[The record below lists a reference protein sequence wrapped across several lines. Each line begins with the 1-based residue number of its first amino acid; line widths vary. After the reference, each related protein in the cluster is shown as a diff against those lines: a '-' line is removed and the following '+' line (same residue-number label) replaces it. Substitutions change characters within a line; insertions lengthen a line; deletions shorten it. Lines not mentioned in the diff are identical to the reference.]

1 MSSAAPEGSLTRAN
15 PPPPIELISGSV
27 TATAAAAAT
36 AASAALPPARYVS
49 AAASAAYGVPAAAAK
64 VGFGPVVSIIGY
76 DTPVSTL
83 AERVRI
89 LSEVS
94 GGRRFNSATDAE
106 ILKADVADSYFHRT
120 MQILRARGLEDTPV
134 HAELA
139 YKTSD
144 PGEWF
149 VVAGLDE
156 VAYLLD
162 GVDVDARAV
171 PEGTICRPHEP
182 ILTLSGPYG
191 AFAEQETAILGLLCQ
206 ASGVATGAARCRLAA
221 GEKPV
226 VSFGARRMH
235 PAVTPMIER
244 AAYLGGC
251 DMVAV
256 DLIVGRLGIPATGTT
271 PHALVLILGSTEEA
285 ARAFDEVVEP
295 GVPRTIIIDTF
306 DDEKF
311 GALIAARAIPDSIYA
326 IRMDTPGNR
335 RGDFLD
341 LMREVRWELDRN
353 GFEHVKIFGSGGID
367 VDYIL
372 HLNPVCDAYGVGGAI
387 ADAPMVDYSM
397 DIVEVGGEDRS
408 KRGKRGGRK
417 QFLELED
424 GSHFVTPAGGDI
436 PLGAKDL
443 LTPIEELYAS
453 GSDIPAI
460 RGRVLAQLS
469 TGRYAL
475 REAAR

>member
-1 MSSAAPEGSLTRAN
+1 
-15 PPPPIELISGSV
+15 
-27 TATAAAAAT
+27 
-36 AASAALPPARYVS
+36 
-49 AAASAAYGVPAAAAK
+49 
-64 VGFGPVVSIIGY
+64 
-76 DTPVSTL
+76 
-83 AERVRI
+83 
-89 LSEVS
+89 LSEERS

-144 PGEWF
+144 PHEWF

-162 GVDVDARAV
+162 GVEVDARAV

-182 ILTLSGPYG
+182 VLTLSGPYG
-191 AFAEQETAILGLLCQ
+191 AFAEHETAILGLLCQ
-206 ASGVATGAARCRLAA
+206 ASGIATGAARCRLAA

-235 PAVTPMIER
+235 PAITPMIER
-244 AAYLGGC
+244 SAYLGGC

-256 DLIVGRLGIPATGTT
+256 DLAVERLGIPATGTT
-271 PHALVLILGSTEEA
+271 PHALVLVLGSTAEA
-285 ARAFDEVVEP
+285 ARAFDETMEP
-295 GVPRTIIIDTF
+295 DVPRTIIIDTF

-311 GALIAARAIPDSIYA
+311 GALLAARAIPDSIYA

-353 GFEHVKIFGSGGID
+353 GFEHVKIFASGGIN

-372 HLNPVCDAYGVGGAI
+372 HLNPICDAYGVGGAI
-387 ADAPMVDYSM
+387 ADAPMIDYSL
-397 DIVEVGGEDRS
+397 DIVEVNGEDRS

-417 QFLELED
+417 RLLELKGGRRAILPE
-424 GSHFVTPAGGDI
+424 STPAPEGASDVLS
-436 PLGAKDL
+436 PLQ
-443 LTPIEELYAS
+443 ELYS
-453 GSDIPAI
+453 SPPDISTL
-460 RGRVLAQLS
+460 RQRVLDQLG
-469 TGRYAL
+469 TGGFEL
-475 REAAR
+475 

>member
-1 MSSAAPEGSLTRAN
+1 LRE
-15 PPPPIELISGSV
+15 
-27 TATAAAAAT
+27 
-36 AASAALPPARYVS
+36 
-49 AAASAAYGVPAAAAK
+49 
-64 VGFGPVVSIIGY
+64 
-76 DTPVSTL
+76 
-83 AERVRI
+83 ER
-89 LSEVS
+89 S

-106 ILKADVADSYFHRT
+106 ILEADVADSYFHKT
-120 MQILRARGLEDTPV
+120 MRILRARGLEDTPV

-144 PGEWF
+144 PDEWF

-162 GVDVDARAV
+162 EVDVDARAV
-171 PEGTICRPHEP
+171 PEGTICRPNEP
-182 ILTLSGPYG
+182 VLTLSGPYG
-191 AFAEQETAILGLLCQ
+191 AFAEHETAILGLLCQ

-226 VSFGARRMH
+226 ISFGARRMH
-235 PAVTPMIER
+235 PAITPMIER

-256 DLIVGRLGIPATGTT
+256 DLAVERLGIPATGTI
-271 PHALVLILGSTEEA
+271 PHALVLVLGSTAEA
-285 ARAFDEVVEP
+285 ARAFDEIMEP

-311 GALIAARAIPDSIYA
+311 GALLAARAIPDSISA

-353 GFEHVKIFGSGGID
+353 GFEHVKIFASGGID
-367 VDYIL
+367 VEYIL

-387 ADAPMVDYSM
+387 ADAPMIDYSL
-397 DIVEVGGEDRS
+397 DIVEVNGEDRS

-417 QFLELED
+417 RLLELED
-424 GSHFVTPAGGDI
+424 GRRTILPESNPA
-436 PLGAKDL
+436 PEGANDV
-443 LTPIEELYAS
+443 LTPLRELYS
-453 GSDIPAI
+453 SPPDIGAL
-460 RGRVLAQLS
+460 RQRVLDQLG
-469 TGRYAL
+469 TGDFEL
-475 REAAR
+475 

>member
-1 MSSAAPEGSLTRAN
+1 
-15 PPPPIELISGSV
+15 
-27 TATAAAAAT
+27 
-36 AASAALPPARYVS
+36 VS
-49 AAASAAYGVPAAAAK
+49 P
-64 VGFGPVVSIIGY
+64 IGY
-76 DTPVSTL
+76 DTPAGTL

-89 LSEVS
+89 LSEGRS
-94 GGRRFNSATDAE
+94 GDRRFNSATDAE

-144 PGEWF
+144 PDAWF
-149 VVAGLDE
+149 VVVGLDE

-162 GVDVDARAV
+162 GLDVDARAV

-182 ILTLSGPYG
+182 VLTLSGPYG
-191 AFAEQETAILGLLCQ
+191 AFAEHETAILGLLCQ

-226 VSFGARRMH
+226 ISFGARRMH

-256 DLIVGRLGIPATGTT
+256 DLAVERLGIPATGTT
-271 PHALVLILGSTEEA
+271 PHALVLILGSTAEA
-285 ARAFDEVVEP
+285 ALAFDEVMEP
-295 GVPRTIIIDTF
+295 EMPRTIIIDTL

-311 GALIAARAIPDSIYA
+311 GALLAARAIPDTISA

-353 GFEHVKIFGSGGID
+353 GFERVKIFASGGID
-367 VDYIL
+367 VEYIL
-372 HLNPVCDAYGVGGAI
+372 YLNPVCDAYGVGGAI
-387 ADAPMVDYSM
+387 ADAPMIDYSL
-397 DIVEVGGEDRS
+397 DIVEVDGEDRS

-417 QFLELED
+417 RLLELDD
-424 GSHFVTPAGGDI
+424 GRRIILPATA
-436 PLGAKDL
+436 PAPEGASEVLSSLQEQYFSPPDVGAL
-443 LTPIEELYAS
+443 
-453 GSDIPAI
+453 
-460 RGRVLAQLS
+460 RRRVLDQLH
-469 TGRYAL
+469 TGDFEL
-475 REAAR
+475 

>member
-1 MSSAAPEGSLTRAN
+1 V
-15 PPPPIELISGSV
+15 SV
-27 TATAAAAAT
+27 
-36 AASAALPPARYVS
+36 
-49 AAASAAYGVPAAAAK
+49 
-64 VGFGPVVSIIGY
+64 IGY
-76 DTPVSTL
+76 DTPAGTL

-89 LSEVS
+89 LSEESS
-94 GGRRFNSATDAE
+94 GDRRFNSATDAE

-144 PGEWF
+144 PHEWF

-162 GVDVDARAV
+162 GLEVDARAV

-206 ASGVATGAARCRLAA
+206 ASGIATGAARCRIAA

-235 PAVTPMIER
+235 PAITPMIER

-256 DLIVGRLGIPATGTT
+256 DLVVERLGIPATGTT
-271 PHALVLILGSTEEA
+271 PHALVLVLGSTAEA
-285 ARAFDEVVEP
+285 ARAFDEIMEP
-295 GVPRTIIIDTF
+295 EVPRTIIIDTF

-311 GALIAARAIPDSIYA
+311 GALLAARAIPDSIYA

-353 GFEHVKIFGSGGID
+353 GFEHVKIFASGGID
-367 VDYIL
+367 VEYIL
-372 HLNPVCDAYGVGGAI
+372 HLNPICDAYGVGGAI
-387 ADAPMVDYSM
+387 ADAPMIDYSL
-397 DIVEVGGEDRS
+397 DLVEVNGEDRS

-417 QFLELED
+417 RLLELKD
-424 GSHFVTPAGGDI
+424 GRRTILPASRPAPEGASDVLS
-436 PLGAKDL
+436 PLQ
-443 LTPIEELYAS
+443 ELYS
-453 GSDIPAI
+453 SPPDIGAL
-460 RGRVLAQLS
+460 RQRVLEQLG
-469 TGRYAL
+469 TGDFEL
-475 REAAR
+475 

>member
-1 MSSAAPEGSLTRAN
+1 MSE
-15 PPPPIELISGSV
+15 
-27 TATAAAAAT
+27 
-36 AASAALPPARYVS
+36 
-49 AAASAAYGVPAAAAK
+49 
-64 VGFGPVVSIIGY
+64 
-76 DTPVSTL
+76 
-83 AERVRI
+83 ER
-89 LSEVS
+89 S

-106 ILKADVADSYFHRT
+106 ILSADVADSYFHRT
-120 MQILRARGLEDTPV
+120 MQILRARGLEDTQV

-144 PGEWF
+144 PDAWF

-156 VAYLLD
+156 VAFLLEE
-162 GVDVDARAV
+162 VDVDARAV

-182 ILTLSGPYG
+182 ILTLTGPYG
-191 AFAEQETAILGLLCQ
+191 AFAEHETALLGLLCQ

-221 GEKPV
+221 GERPV

-256 DLIVGRLGIPATGTT
+256 DLAVDRLGIPATGTT
-271 PHALVLILGSTEEA
+271 PHALVLILGSTAEA
-285 ARAFDEVVEP
+285 ARAFDEIIDPE
-295 GVPRTIIIDTF
+295 VPRTIIIDTF

-335 RGDFLD
+335 RGDFSD

-353 GFEHVKIFGSGGID
+353 GFGRVKIFASGGID
-367 VDYIL
+367 VENIL

-387 ADAPMVDYSM
+387 ADAPMIDYSL
-397 DIVEVGGEDRS
+397 DIVEVAGEDRS

-417 QFLELED
+417 RLLELQD
-424 GSHFVTPAGGDI
+424 GGRSVLPASAPVPDGARDVLE
-436 PLGAKDL
+436 PLR
-443 LTPIEELYAS
+443 ELYAS
-453 GSDIPAI
+453 PPDMETL
-460 RGRVLAQLS
+460 RGRVLEQL
-469 TGRYAL
+469 GDFEL
-475 REAAR
+475 

>member
-1 MSSAAPEGSLTRAN
+1 
-15 PPPPIELISGSV
+15 
-27 TATAAAAAT
+27 
-36 AASAALPPARYVS
+36 
-49 AAASAAYGVPAAAAK
+49 
-64 VGFGPVVSIIGY
+64 
-76 DTPVSTL
+76 
-83 AERVRI
+83 
-89 LSEVS
+89 LSEERS

-120 MQILRARGLEDTPV
+120 MRVLRTRSLEDTPV

-144 PGEWF
+144 PDEWF

-162 GVDVDARAV
+162 DVDVDARAV

-191 AFAEQETAILGLLCQ
+191 AFAEHETAILGLLCQ

-226 VSFGARRMH
+226 ISFGARRMH

-256 DLIVGRLGIPATGTT
+256 DLAVERLGIPATGTT
-271 PHALVLILGSTEEA
+271 PHALVLILGSTAEA
-285 ARAFDEVVEP
+285 AKAFDEVMDPE
-295 GVPRTIIIDTF
+295 VPRTIIIDTF
-306 DDEKF
+306 EDEKF
-311 GALIAARAIPDSIYA
+311 GALLAARAIPDSISA

-353 GFEHVKIFGSGGID
+353 GFEHVKIFASGGID
-367 VDYIL
+367 VEYIL

-387 ADAPMVDYSM
+387 ADAPMVDYSL

-417 QFLELED
+417 RLLQLKD
-424 GSHFVTPAGGDI
+424 GRRIILPETSPA
-436 PLGAKDL
+436 PEGATDVL
-443 LTPIEELYAS
+443 RSLRELYSSPPDVGAL
-453 GSDIPAI
+453 
-460 RGRVLAQLS
+460 RQRVLDQLG
-469 TGRYAL
+469 TGEFEL
-475 REAAR
+475 

>member
-1 MSSAAPEGSLTRAN
+1 
-15 PPPPIELISGSV
+15 
-27 TATAAAAAT
+27 
-36 AASAALPPARYVS
+36 
-49 AAASAAYGVPAAAAK
+49 
-64 VGFGPVVSIIGY
+64 
-76 DTPVSTL
+76 
-83 AERVRI
+83 
-89 LSEVS
+89 LSEESS
-94 GGRRFNSATDAE
+94 GARRFNSATDAE
-106 ILKADVADSYFHRT
+106 ILRADVADSYFHRT
-120 MQILRARGLEDTPV
+120 MRILRARGLEDTPV

-144 PGEWF
+144 LHKWF

-182 ILTLSGPYG
+182 VLTLSGPYG
-191 AFAEQETAILGLLCQ
+191 AFAEHETAILGLLCQ

-226 VSFGARRMH
+226 ISFGARRMH

-256 DLIVGRLGIPATGTT
+256 DLAVERLGIPATGTT
-271 PHALVLILGSTEEA
+271 PHALVLILGSTAEA
-285 ARAFDEVVEP
+285 ARAFDDVMEP
-295 GVPRTIIIDTF
+295 EVPRTIIIDTF
-306 DDEKF
+306 EDEKF
-311 GALIAARAIPDSIYA
+311 GALIAARAIRDSIYA

-353 GFEHVKIFGSGGID
+353 GFEHVKIFASGGID
-367 VDYIL
+367 VEYIL

-387 ADAPMVDYSM
+387 ADAPMIDYSL
-397 DIVEVGGEDRS
+397 DLVEVNGEDRS

-417 QFLELED
+417 RLLELKD
-424 GSHFVTPAGGDI
+424 GKRTILPESTPVPEGATDVLCPLRQLYSYPPDI
-436 PLGAKDL
+436 GAL
-443 LTPIEELYAS
+443 
-453 GSDIPAI
+453 
-460 RGRVLAQLS
+460 RQRVLDQLG
-469 TGRYAL
+469 TGEFDL
-475 REAAR
+475 

>member
-1 MSSAAPEGSLTRAN
+1 MSEER
-15 PPPPIELISGSV
+15 SG
-27 TATAAAAAT
+27 
-36 AASAALPPARYVS
+36 
-49 AAASAAYGVPAAAAK
+49 
-64 VGFGPVVSIIGY
+64 
-76 DTPVSTL
+76 D
-83 AERVRI
+83 
-89 LSEVS
+89 
-94 GGRRFNSATDAE
+94 RRFNSATDAE

-120 MQILRARGLEDTPV
+120 MQILRARGIEDTPV

-144 PGEWF
+144 PHEWF

-162 GVDVDARAV
+162 GVEVDARAV

-182 ILTLSGPYG
+182 VLTLSGPYG
-191 AFAEQETAILGLLCQ
+191 AFAEHETAILGLLCQ
-206 ASGVATGAARCRLAA
+206 ASGIATGAARCRLAA

-235 PAVTPMIER
+235 PAITPMIER

-256 DLIVGRLGIPATGTT
+256 DLAVERLGIPSTGTT
-271 PHALVLILGSTEEA
+271 PHALVLILGSTSEA
-285 ARAFDEVVEP
+285 ARAFDEVIEP
-295 GVPRTIIIDTF
+295 EVPRTIIIDTF

-311 GALIAARAIPDSIYA
+311 GALLAARAIPDSISA

-353 GFEHVKIFGSGGID
+353 GFERVKIFASGGID
-367 VDYIL
+367 VEYIL
-372 HLNPVCDAYGVGGAI
+372 HLNPACDAYGVGGAI
-387 ADAPMVDYSM
+387 ADAPMIDYSL
-397 DIVEVGGEDRS
+397 DIVEVDGEDRS

-417 QFLELED
+417 RLLELDD
-424 GSHFVTPAGGDI
+424 GRRIILPATAPAPEGASEVLSPLQEQYFSPPDI
-436 PLGAKDL
+436 GAL
-443 LTPIEELYAS
+443 
-453 GSDIPAI
+453 
-460 RGRVLAQLS
+460 RRRVLDQLH
-469 TGRYAL
+469 TRDFEL
-475 REAAR
+475 

>member
-1 MSSAAPEGSLTRAN
+1 
-15 PPPPIELISGSV
+15 
-27 TATAAAAAT
+27 
-36 AASAALPPARYVS
+36 VS
-49 AAASAAYGVPAAAAK
+49 P
-64 VGFGPVVSIIGY
+64 IGY
-76 DTPVSTL
+76 DTPADTL

-89 LSEVS
+89 LSEARS

-144 PGEWF
+144 PDEWF

-162 GVDVDARAV
+162 GVEVEARAV
-171 PEGTICRPHEP
+171 PEGTVCRPNEP
-182 ILTLSGPYG
+182 VLTLSGPYG
-191 AFAEQETAILGLLCQ
+191 AFAEHETAILGLLCQ

-226 VSFGARRMH
+226 ISFGARRMH
-235 PAVTPMIER
+235 PAITPMIER

-256 DLIVGRLGIPATGTT
+256 DLAVERLGIPATGTT
-271 PHALVLILGSTEEA
+271 PHALVLVLGSTAEA
-285 ARAFDEVVEP
+285 ARAFDEIIEP

-311 GALIAARAIPDSIYA
+311 GALFAARAIPDSISA

-353 GFEHVKIFGSGGID
+353 GFEHVNIFASGGID

-372 HLNPVCDAYGVGGAI
+372 YLNPVCDAYGVGGAI
-387 ADAPMVDYSM
+387 ADAPMIDYSL
-397 DIVEVGGEDRS
+397 DIVEVNGEDRS

-417 QFLELED
+417 RLLKLED
-424 GSHFVTPAGGDI
+424 GTRTILPESTPAPEGATDVLSPLRDLYSSPPDI
-436 PLGAKDL
+436 GAL
-443 LTPIEELYAS
+443 
-453 GSDIPAI
+453 
-460 RGRVLAQLS
+460 RQRVLDQLG
-469 TGRYAL
+469 TGDFEL
-475 REAAR
+475 